1 MQKCPGM
8 KKIPKMILNVQ
19 KKPRVRN
26 SRPSSV
32 SSVCKK
38 CIQKRGG
45 NNNNKS
51 PSREYLAENEEKQ
64 KKKSEEAETNL
75 LFFFSSLCA
84 EGMHAMPTLL
94 KKGHAMGLLVFPQKR
109 REFSK
114 KD

>member
-1 MQKCPGM
+1 MC
-8 KKIPKMILNVQ
+8 KKKT
-19 KKPRVRN
+19 RVRN
-26 SRPSSV
+26 SRLSSV

-45 NNNNKS
+45 NNNNKN

-94 KKGHAMGLLVFPQKR
+94 KK
-109 REFSK
+109 
-114 KD
+114 KDTQWVC